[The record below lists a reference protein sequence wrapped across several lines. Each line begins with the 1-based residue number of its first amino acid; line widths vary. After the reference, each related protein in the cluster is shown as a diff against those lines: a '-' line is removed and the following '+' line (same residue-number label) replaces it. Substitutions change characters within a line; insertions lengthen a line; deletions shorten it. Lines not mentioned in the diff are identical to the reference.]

1 MTGVLWREKR
11 HGTCRV
17 SNREAQCCEGMI
29 RKWNVGELCKKSLK
43 VWSIEAVC
51 CTCLPTKFCV
61 SFFPFCSLWACSRS
75 ELLLPTNVF
84 NFLLQ
89 NTLLNLGETVSMW
102 CQSSGEIWSSHC
114 CDPKGR
120 SQYINLPS
128 HMGHGWLWVWRGH
141 KPSKGVCNFI
151 IEGEESLPGLSPGN
165 PLNFVSFFW
174 SRVYFAF
181 SQANV
186 FPCSKFDGVAFFM
199 LHSYIRKPVSSVWES
214 LPCDQGSVSHS
225 CHTELVLGVFCL
237 FHLNA

>member
-1 MTGVLWREKR
+1 M
-11 HGTCRV
+11 
-17 SNREAQCCEGMI
+17 
-29 RKWNVGELCKKSLK
+29 
-43 VWSIEAVC
+43 
-51 CTCLPTKFCV
+51 
-61 SFFPFCSLWACSRS
+61 
-75 ELLLPTNVF
+75 
-84 NFLLQ
+84 
-89 NTLLNLGETVSMW
+89 SMW
-102 CQSSGEIWSSHC
+102 RQSSGEMWSSHC
-114 CDPKGR
+114 CDPKGH

-128 HMGHGWLWVWRGH
+128 HMGRGWLWVWRGH

-199 LHSYIRKPVSSVWES
+199 LHIYIRKSVSSVWES
-214 LPCDQGSVSHS
+214 LPCNLGSVSHS